1 MTHDELQVLFDSGA
15 QRSKAVWGLDC
26 WETLGGDVRNYHVIL
41 RFFV

>member
-1 MTHDELQVLFDSGA
+1 MTHDELQALFDSGA
-15 QRSKAVWGLDC
+15 QRSKAVWGLD